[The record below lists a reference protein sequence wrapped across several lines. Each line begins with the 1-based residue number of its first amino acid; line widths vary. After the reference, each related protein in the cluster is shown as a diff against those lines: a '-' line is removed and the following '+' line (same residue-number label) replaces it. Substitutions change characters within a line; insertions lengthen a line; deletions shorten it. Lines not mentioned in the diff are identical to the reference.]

1 MAEEIKATAATWE
14 DIKRLSEENE
24 RLKSEIAIAKC
35 LLSNEWPAHYR
46 DMNLVISELLESKT
60 ND

>member
-1 MAEEIKATAATWE
+1 MKEIKATAATWE

-24 RLKSEIAIAKC
+24 RLNSELTIARC
-35 LLSNEWPAHYR
+35 LLSNLWPSNYR
-46 DMNLVISELLESKT
+46 DMNLVISELLENKT